1 MTREETLQVLAILKA
16 AYPASYNGMT
26 KREAEG
32 TVSVWAMQFASIPV
46 GIVMM
51 AVQKCISS
59 NKFPPAISEVKDKI
73 TSLHWEAYDMI
84 YTSVSEFLSEQD
96 KERYRQI
103 YEATKEFKREGMA
116 EPSLSQMLSNSKL
129 LLISE

>member
-1 MTREETLQVLAILKA
+1 MTREEALQVLAILKA

-32 TVSVWAMQFASIPV
+32 TVAVWALQFASVPV

-51 AVQKCISS
+51 AVQKHIST
-59 NKFPPAISEVKDKI
+59 NKFPPAISEVNDKI

-84 YTSVSEFLSEQD
+84 YTSISEVLSEQD

-103 YEATKEFKREGMA
+103 YEATQGFKKGGMA
-116 EPSLSQMLSNSKL
+116 EPSLPQMMNSGQIL
-129 LLISE
+129 QLGG

>member
-32 TVSVWAMQFASIPV
+32 TASVWAMQFASVPV
-46 GIVMM
+46 AIVMM

-73 TSLHWEAYDMI
+73 TALHWEAYDMI
-84 YTSVSEFLSEQD
+84 YTSVADVLSEQD
-96 KERYRQI
+96 KVRYRQV
-103 YEATKEFKREGMA
+103 YEATKDFKKGGMA
-116 EPSLSQMLSNSKL
+116 EPSMSQMLSNSKL